1 MRRKIEAE
9 LLKWKNEKKSRKP
22 LLLYGARQVGKTFI
36 LMDFGEKNYKNVVYV
51 NLETNLSA
59 ASIFDSDIAPER
71 IVRLL
76 ESIVGEEIYP
86 EKTLIFLDEIQSC
99 ERALTSLKY
108 FCEQAPEYHVA
119 AAGSLLG
126 VAINRQQY
134 SFPVGKIQS
143 LSLYPLD
150 FEEFL
155 WALGQEAL
163 IEEIRLAYQ
172 EKRTLIE
179 ALHQKALELYHYYL
193 IIGGMPAAVNEY
205 VSRKK
210 LVLVPNVQNEI
221 MNNYIADMA
230 KYAVA
235 EEAVKIRAAFHSVPT
250 QLAKDNKKFQYKVV
264 RRGGSSSM
272 FGASIDWLEQSGVVL
287 KCRRVEQG
295 FQPVSVYEDLASFKL
310 YLSDVGLLVAKAGLS
325 QQTIL
330 LNESNTFMG
339 AVTGNYIAEQLVS
352 MGNQIY
358 YWAPENSQAELDF
371 VVQKNGEVVAI
382 ESKRSTHNRSR
393 SLGMFI
399 KKYHPGRAIR
409 FSEENFYWTEA
420 VEAIPLYAIFCLEK

>member
-1 MRRKIEAE
+1 MRRKIEVE
-9 LLKWKNEKKSRKP
+9 LLKWKNDEKNRKP

-36 LMDFGEKNYKNVVYV
+36 LMDFGEKNYENVVYV
-51 NLETNLSA
+51 NLETNLSV

-71 IVRLL
+71 IIRLL
-76 ESIVGEEIYP
+76 ESIVGEVIRP
-86 EKTLIFLDEIQSC
+86 QKTLIFLDEIQSC

-108 FCEQAPEYHVA
+108 FCEQAPQYHVV

-172 EKRTLIE
+172 EKRALIE

-221 MNNYIADMA
+221 MNNYVADMA
-230 KYAVA
+230 KYATA
-235 EEAVKIRAAFHSVPT
+235 EEAVKIRAAFQSVPA

-264 RRGGSSSM
+264 QRGASSSM

-287 KCRRVEQG
+287 KCRRIEQG

-339 AVTGNYIAEQLVS
+339 AVTENYIAEQLVS

-371 VVQKNGEVVAI
+371 VIQNNGVVAAI

-399 KKYHPGRAIR
+399 RKYHPERGIR
-409 FSEENFYWTEA
+409 FSEENFYWTET
-420 VEAIPLYAIFCLEK
+420 VEAIPLYAIFCLEE